1 MSPEIRDFLILI
13 KDIALIL
20 LTALAVTAVFYC
32 WKKKDIFGGF
42 IGGFVVAFI
51 GALIGGLVLN
61 GFFNDII
68 RLVLTFLEKNP
79 IGVNI
84 VNIIA
89 GAIGA
94 YIALKIIVRLNG
106 EKERKKF

>member
-1 MSPEIRDFLILI
+1 MSPQVYDFLILL

-20 LTALAVTAVFYC
+20 LTGLAVTAIFYYI
-32 WKKKDIFGGF
+32 KKKEIFGGF

-61 GFFNDII
+61 GIFNELIH
-68 RLVLTFLEKNP
+68 LVLTFLEKNP
-79 IGVNI
+79 IGVNL

-89 GAIGA
+89 GALGA
-94 YIALKIIVRLNG
+94 YVALKIMIRLNG
-106 EKERKKF
+106 NNDRKKF